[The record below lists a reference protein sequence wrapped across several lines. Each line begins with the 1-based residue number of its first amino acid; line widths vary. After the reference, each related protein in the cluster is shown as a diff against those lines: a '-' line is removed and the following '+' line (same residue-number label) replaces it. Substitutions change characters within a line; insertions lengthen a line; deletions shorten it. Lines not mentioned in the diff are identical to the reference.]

1 MSFVCLQHRS
11 GDIWNSQSC
20 SFFACFFPSEKGKCL
35 QQRGFAAEAG
45 EVTLNVIILIAA
57 GPQIFSMAYLHN
69 KKTGSFSKIGFE
81 SQRWERGG
89 RCLQEGNSVTRQLAS
104 LNTRR
109 LAMRQV
115 CQMCTSIK
123 ELTAAKDSR
132 AGILR
137 ETARK
142 WHIQSYEKRSCFWS
156 LQAVVRWYF
165 YLLQTTDFGSCLWSH
180 IFPLESV
187 DPWVVN

>member
-57 GPQIFSMAYLHN
+57 GPQIFSMAYPHN

-89 RCLQEGNSVTRQLAS
+89 RCRQEGNSVTRQLAS

-137 ETARK
+137 ETASGIFSHMRK
-142 WHIQSYEKRSCFWS
+142 EAAFGACRLWCADIFTCYKS
-156 LQAVVRWYF
+156 LTLVLVYD
-165 YLLQTTDFGSCLWSH
+165 LIS
-180 IFPLESV
+180 FPLKV
-187 DPWVVN
+187 